1 MEGVV
6 IWRGTEKREKKGGK
20 RMAVKNRYLKLMFF
34 YILSQPKRTLLI
46 VNDME
51 AYYKRM
57 KPSPSPPINVVDME
71 NLPSDPVDRPRI
83 LEYDANQRD
92 EIRRQYWLR
101 GPYQPKNCSF
111 PTTNGRRFVKGWFDK
126 YNWLEYSMKA
136 DKAYC
141 LCCYLF
147 RDHIEHQGGSEA
159 FVMDG
164 FNSWKMTERLKDHV
178 GHVNSFHNKALQ
190 KRESLKKPNES
201 IVNAFHKQD
210 EKSKKENRMRLSAT
224 ISACRYCLKGALPF
238 RGHDESETSIYK
250 GNFLELMDLILF
262 HNEELRNLPKAPG
275 NIKLIS
281 PCIQKDVVKYFKQEV
296 LECIFK
302 DLGDD
307 VFALLVDESSNISK
321 RNKWLLC
328 YDMLMHKDL
337 LKRNLWALFIS
348 ATSFNTVL
356 DMQIQEFG
364 DRFSEASTELL
375 SCMSALNPRDSFSMF
390 DSSKLIRLCEFYP
403 KDFNS
408 TDMIEFENEL
418 EIYHQSVLND
428 PKFKDLNGID
438 DLARVMVETRKNRT
452 YPLLYRLLKL
462 ALVLPVATATVE
474 RCFSSMKIIK
484 SNLRNRIGEEFLNAC
499 VICPVEREALVE
511 VKDEDVIERV
521 NNMRLRRGKI

>member
-1 MEGVV
+1 MHIVGE
-6 IWRGTEKREKKGGK
+6 TDDEEEKKK
-20 RMAVKNRYLKLMFF
+20 HLSHKIRCPSAKIAQPFF
-34 YILSQPKRTLLI
+34 SSVHYYKIKTSENMIVLLLLI
-46 VNDME
+46 VNDTE
-51 AYYKRM
+51 AFYKRM
-57 KPSPSPPINVVDME
+57 KPSPSTPINVVDME
-71 NLPSDPVDRPRI
+71 NLPSDPADRPRI

-101 GPYQPKNCSF
+101 GSYQPKGYSF
-111 PTTNGRRFVKGWFDK
+111 PTTNGRRFVKTWFDK

-159 FVMDG
+159 FVTDG
-164 FNSWKMTERLKDHV
+164 FNSRKKTERLNDHV

-190 KRESLKKPNES
+190 KCESLKKPNES

-238 RGHDESETSIYK
+238 RGH
-250 GNFLELMDLILF
+250 
-262 HNEELRNLPKAPG
+262 
-275 NIKLIS
+275 
-281 PCIQKDVVKYFKQEV
+281 
-296 LECIFK
+296 
-302 DLGDD
+302 
-307 VFALLVDESSNISK
+307 
-321 RNKWLLC
+321 
-328 YDMLMHKDL
+328 
-337 LKRNLWALFIS
+337 
-348 ATSFNTVL
+348 
-356 DMQIQEFG
+356 

-428 PKFKDLNGID
+428 PKFKDLNGIA

-484 SNLRNRIGEEFLNAC
+484 SNIRNRIGEEFLNAC
-499 VICPVEREALVE
+499 VICAVEREALVE
-511 VKDEDVIERV
+511 VKDEDVMERF